1 MAGRMR
7 KKQRDKMFIYLDI
20 DGVVLGKNEHG
31 RIALIP
37 NFRSLLRY
45 LRKNY
50 ECRWLTTHGRYNADD
65 AIEYLKPFLK
75 GITAKELRF
84 IKAVPWRTLKTEA
97 IDFNSL
103 FIWVDDQ
110 PLQFELDILREKGFL
125 DRWLKVDTYKD
136 YRELTI
142 ARIEAKRRE
151 IFAALAGRN
160 DEYDREWRRR

>member
-1 MAGRMR
+1 MR
-7 KKQRDKMFIYLDI
+7 EKQKAKMVIYLDI

-50 ECRWLTTHGRYNADD
+50 ECRWLTTHGRHNADD
-65 AIEYLKPFLK
+65 VIRYLKPYLK
-75 GITAKELRF
+75 GITSEKLRF

-97 IDFNSL
+97 IDFDSL

-110 PLQFELDILREKGFL
+110 PLQFELDILREKGCL

-142 ARIEAKRRE
+142 PRIEAKRRE
-151 IFAALAGRN
+151 VLASLAERTDGCT
-160 DEYDREWRRR
+160 

>member
-1 MAGRMR
+1 MPE
-7 KKQRDKMFIYLDI
+7 KQRDKMVIYLDI

-50 ECRWLTTHGRYNADD
+50 ECRWLTTHGRHNADD
-65 AIEYLKPFLK
+65 VIRYLKPFLK
-75 GITAKELRF
+75 GINARELRF
-84 IKAVPWRTLKTEA
+84 IKAVPWKPLKTEA
-97 IDFNSL
+97 IEFDSL

-110 PLQFELDILREKGFL
+110 PLQFELDILRKKGCL
-125 DRWLKVDTYKD
+125 NRWLKVDTYTN

-151 IFAALAGRN
+151 VLASLSAVRTNGCT
-160 DEYDREWRRR
+160 

>member
-1 MAGRMR
+1 MR
-7 KKQRDKMFIYLDI
+7 GKQREKMLLYLDI

-65 AIEYLKPFLK
+65 VLRYLKPYLK
-75 GITAKELRF
+75 GINAKELRF
-84 IKAVPWRTLKTEA
+84 IKVVPWRTFKTEA
-97 IDFNSL
+97 IEFDSP
-103 FIWVDDQ
+103 FILVDDK

-125 DRWLKVDTYKD
+125 DRWLKVDTYKN

-142 ARIEAKRRE
+142 AKIEAKRRE
-151 IFAALAGRN
+151 VLAFLAGRT
-160 DEYDREWRRR
+160 DEYDREWRKK

>member
-1 MAGRMR
+1 MPE
-7 KKQRDKMFIYLDI
+7 KQKDKMLLYLDI

-65 AIEYLKPFLK
+65 VLRYLKPYLK
-75 GITAKELRF
+75 GINAKELRF
-84 IKAVPWRTLKTEA
+84 IKVVPWRTLKTEA
-97 IDFNSL
+97 IEFDSP
-103 FIWVDDQ
+103 FILVDDK

-125 DRWLKVDTYKD
+125 DRWLKVDTYKN

-142 ARIEAKRRE
+142 AKIEAKRRE
-151 IFAALAGRN
+151 VLAFLAGRT
-160 DEYDREWRRR
+160 DEYDREWRKK

>member
-1 MAGRMR
+1 MR
-7 KKQRDKMFIYLDI
+7 EKQKAKMVIYLDI

-50 ECRWLTTHGRYNADD
+50 ECRWLTTHGRHNADD
-65 AIEYLKPFLK
+65 VIRYLKPYLK
-75 GITAKELRF
+75 GINAKELRF
-84 IKAVPWRTLKTEA
+84 IKVVPWRTLKTET
-97 IDFNSL
+97 IEFDSP

-110 PLQFELDILREKGFL
+110 PLQFELDILRERGLL
-125 DRWLKVDTYKD
+125 DRWLKVDTYKA

-151 IFAALAGRN
+151 VLASLAERN
-160 DEYDREWRRR
+160 DEYDREWRRK

>member
-1 MAGRMR
+1 MPE
-7 KKQRDKMFIYLDI
+7 KQKDKMLLYLDI

-50 ECRWLTTHGRYNADD
+50 ECRWLTTHGRYD
-65 AIEYLKPFLK
+65 AEAVIRYLKPYLK
-75 GITAKELRF
+75 GINAKELRF
-84 IKAVPWRTLKTEA
+84 IKVVPWRTLKTEA
-97 IDFNSL
+97 IEFDSP

-110 PLQFELDILREKGFL
+110 PLQFELDILRERGLL
-125 DRWLKVDTYKD
+125 DRWLKVDTYKA

-151 IFAALAGRN
+151 VLASLAERN
-160 DEYDREWRRR
+160 DEYDREWRRK

>member
-1 MAGRMR
+1 MPE
-7 KKQRDKMFIYLDI
+7 KQKDKMLLYLDI

-65 AIEYLKPFLK
+65 VLRYLKPYLK
-75 GITAKELRF
+75 GINAKELRF
-84 IKAVPWRTLKTEA
+84 IKVVPWRTLKTEA
-97 IDFNSL
+97 IEFDSP
-103 FIWVDDQ
+103 FILVDDK

-125 DRWLKVDTYKD
+125 DRWLKVDTYTN
-136 YRELTI
+136 YREFTI
-142 ARIEAKRRE
+142 ARLETKRRE
-151 IFAALAGRN
+151 VLAALAERT
-160 DEYDREWRRR
+160 DEYDREWRRK